1 MYQRQK
7 KNVRYY
13 IIKHFVYLFIFCCI
27 IWFLPSRPQAA
38 TNVTRKTVHRG
49 FIYLKDQRQDQRW
62 KLDFFQSTY
71 SICDRKG
78 KNTGKVQWKDN
89 NHRTDREEK
98 IPLCHQR
105 SYPGTGDH
113 SQ

>member
-7 KNVRYY
+7 KNARYY

-38 TNVTRKTVHRG
+38 TNVTRKTMYIG
-49 FIYLKDQRQDQRW
+49 DSYTLK
-62 KLDFFQSTY
+62 SN
-71 SICDRKG
+71 G
-78 KNTGKVQWKDN
+78 KI
-89 NHRTDREEK
+89 RDREEK
-98 IPLCHQR
+98 IPLCHHR
-105 SYPGTGDH
+105 SYSGTGDH

>member
-7 KNVRYY
+7 KNARYY

-38 TNVTRKTVHRG
+38 TNVTRKTMYIG
-49 FIYLKDQRQDQRW
+49 DSYTLK
-62 KLDFFQSTY
+62 
-71 SICDRKG
+71 ING
-78 KNTGKVQWKDN
+78 KIRDGNWTSSNPRIASVTGKGRIRAKSN
-89 NHRTDREEK
+89 GRTTITAQIGKKKYHCVITVR
-98 IPLCHQR
+98 
-105 SYPGTGDH
+105 TGDH